1 MSDRAWKQHERKS
14 GALIGGARYWANSGE
29 AIDAESSWAVC
40 QAKNVK
46 TLSLAALET
55 LALEAER
62 QGAQKN
68 KVGMVIVK
76 RRAGAGRA
84 TPLLVV
90 MTEGAFR
97 AMSGHLP
104 GESA

>member
-1 MSDRAWKQHERKS
+1 MPDKPWKQHERRA
-14 GALIGGARYWANSGE
+14 GALIGGARFPANSG
-29 AIDAESSWAVC
+29 AALDCESSWAVG
-40 QAKNVK
+40 QAKHVK

-76 RRAGAGRA
+76 RRAGAGRP
-84 TPLLVV
+84 TPMLVV
-90 MTEGAFR
+90 MAEGAFR
-97 AMSGHLP
+97 AMSGNLP
-104 GESA
+104 GEQ

>member
-1 MSDRAWKQHERKS
+1 MPDKPWKQHERRAA
-14 GALIGGARYWANSGE
+14 ALIGGARFPANSG
-29 AIDAESSWAVC
+29 ADLDCESAWCVAQC
-40 QAKNVK
+40 KHVK

-76 RRAGAGRA
+76 RRAGAGRQ
-84 TPLLVV
+84 TPLIVV

-97 AMSGHLP
+97 AMNGRLP
-104 GESA
+104 GEPA